1 MKSGPHLAHHE
12 KQDYKAMKK
21 HQLLNHHALQNGVPE
36 EHQLG
41 SRIMNILRAS
51 SFMVLQVSSKLESSF
66 MVLQVSSELKLFAPM
81 SAVAKPQNIT
91 LAL

>member
-1 MKSGPHLAHHE
+1 MKSGPHLAHHG

-21 HQLLNHHALQNGVPE
+21 HQLLNHHALQNSVPE
-36 EHQLG
+36 EQLG
-41 SRIMNILRAS
+41 SRIMNILRAN

-66 MVLQVSSELKLFAPM
+66 MVLQVSSKLKFFAPM
-81 SAVAKPQNIT
+81 SAVAKPQNII

>member
-12 KQDYKAMKK
+12 KQDYKTMKK
-21 HQLLNHHALQNGVPE
+21 HHLLNHYVLQNGVPE
-36 EHQLG
+36 EQQLG

-51 SFMVLQVSSKLESSF
+51 SKLESSF
-66 MVLQVSSELKLFAPM
+66 MVLQGSSKLKFFAPM
-81 SAVAKPQNIT
+81 SALAKSQNII

>member
-1 MKSGPHLAHHE
+1 MKSGPHLAHHG

-21 HQLLNHHALQNGVPE
+21 HHLQNHYALQNGVPE

-51 SFMVLQVSSKLESSF
+51 SFMVLQVSSKLKF
-66 MVLQVSSELKLFAPM
+66 FAPM
-81 SAVAKPQNIT
+81 SAVAKPQNII